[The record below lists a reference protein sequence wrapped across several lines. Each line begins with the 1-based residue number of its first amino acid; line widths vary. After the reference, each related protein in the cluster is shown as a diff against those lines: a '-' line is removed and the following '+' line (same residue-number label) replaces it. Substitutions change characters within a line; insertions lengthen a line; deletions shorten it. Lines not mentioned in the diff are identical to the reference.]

1 MCTPPSTILSEGCH
15 LSRSIITVIAQMLYF
30 FIIGSKIASES
41 NTSIKITPYNN
52 ISVLM
57 KFILIS
63 IFDILICRCTYTS
76 TDTYEEL

>member
-1 MCTPPSTILSEGCH
+1 
-15 LSRSIITVIAQMLYF
+15 MLYF

-41 NTSIKITPYNN
+41 NTSLKITPYNN

-63 IFDILICRCTYTS
+63 IFDILICRCIYTS